1 MGETE
6 IDAEEMITPV
16 KRKYS
21 RKKKAPVQ
29 EVIVEEPV
37 VLEEPVVVVKEPE
50 HLAPAGKSLFTKEVQ
65 RFLGMVDI
73 TGIFDQPTK
82 DRLSRWQQK
91 KGLEVTGTM
100 TLETKR
106 RMGIDG

>member
-37 VLEEPVVVVKEPE
+37 VVVKEPE
-50 HLAPAGKSLFTKEVQ
+50 HLAPAGKSLFMKEVQ